1 MALPT
6 AWASQVQPPRGSG
19 APAAP
24 RAVAWTARRPACPRA
39 VRWRRPCRRP
49 ADAELMC
56 FACCASGSE
65 TADNSTG
72 DLWGGVDL
80 IRGVGTPGT
89 LTADCA

>member
-1 MALPT
+1 
-6 AWASQVQPPRGSG
+6 
-19 APAAP
+19 
-24 RAVAWTARRPACPRA
+24 
-39 VRWRRPCRRP
+39 
-49 ADAELMC
+49 MC
-56 FACCASGSE
+56 LACCASGSE